1 MRTHT
6 TAAARAL
13 SFATLLLSGCF
24 DDKIDCAD
32 CEDDT
37 EAPGAP
43 ALDLGETSIDFGEV
57 RIGETLR
64 ESLGVG
70 NTGTALLELSD
81 IAVTEPFIARYDDGI
96 SVGTNSSA
104 MLTIELTPTTAAEL
118 SGTLSFTW
126 NDPDASDGGMVEV
139 VLSASVL
146 EDTGLD

>member
-13 SFATLLLSGCF
+13 ALATLLLSGCF
-24 DDKIDCAD
+24 DPIDCAD

-43 ALDLGETSIDFGEV
+43 ALDLGETTIDFGEV
-57 RIGETLR
+57 RIGETAR

-70 NTGTALLELSD
+70 NAGTALLELSD
-81 IAVTEPFIARYDDGI
+81 IAVTEPFIARYDGGI
-96 SVGTNSSA
+96 SVDANSSA
-104 MLTIELTPTTAAEL
+104 MLTIELTATAAADL
-118 SGTLSFTW
+118 TGTLSFTW
-126 NDPDASDGGMVEV
+126 NDPDVGDGSLVEID
-139 VLSASVL
+139 LSASVP